1 MKKLMTTVVLTLVA
15 SSAIAQT
22 SDQMKACIVQNTK
35 WQSQEMIGNYS
46 PKGAERASTT
56 FDKLQQLMSEY
67 DFSMG
72 QAMECMNRAS
82 DIAKSPNNRT

>member
-1 MKKLMTTVVLTLVA
+1 MKKLITTVALTLVA

-22 SDQMKACIVQNTK
+22 SDQMKACIVQNAK
-35 WQSQEMIGNYS
+35 WQSQEMIGEHS
-46 PKGAERASTT
+46 PKGAERASAT

-67 DFSMG
+67 DFSME
-72 QAMECMNRAS
+72 QAMNCMNQAS